1 MLKLGCIRVV
11 FLLEGIAHL
20 LANPCLLLEMWPAHR
35 ILWHYFH
42 HLIPSL
48 LYASIQTQHQSV
60 MKLLTLLAVPPPKI
74 TSHSITEM
82 YFYCQLHNNNTITI
96 ITTITQ
102 QHMINMCLS
111 HAKHCS

>member
-11 FLLEGIAHL
+11 LPLEGIAHL
-20 LANPCLLLEMWPAHR
+20 LANPYLLLKMWPEHR

-82 YFYCQLHNNNTITI
+82 CLHCQAHSNSTITI
-96 ITTITQ
+96 ITTIIQ
-102 QHMINMCLS
+102 QTPEQCLS
-111 HAKHCS
+111 HAKHCF